1 MDSPRPDPSILLM
14 CSRFAC
20 TNLDFKRTQSGSGL
34 GLSIVKAYVEA
45 LGGDIRVESE
55 PGKGSTFIFS
65 LK

>member
-1 MDSPRPDPSILLM
+1 M

-20 TNLDFKRTQSGSGL
+20 TNIDFKRTQSGSGL

>member
-20 TNLDFKRTQSGSGL
+20 TNIDFKRTQSGSGL

-55 PGKGSTFIFS
+55 PGQASTIMFS
-65 LK
+65 LQ